1 MKFKFNISWES
12 FLLLNVIW
20 ICVLFFVFKSVELN
34 NITGSLLFAAIALTV
49 IVDIKAFVAWRER
62 RKNE

>member
-34 NITGSLLFAAIALTV
+34 NLTGSLLFAAIALTV